1 MKKNESSVAERPR
14 IVTFSFC
21 KLCHEHI
28 SAPRYVKVKWHYN
41 VCKFT
46 YAASNAFETNI
57 KVNTGE
63 MHTAFGTKP
72 TPKTGDVHTLFYC
85 TTYSSK
91 NT

>member
-1 MKKNESSVAERPR
+1 MKKNKSSVAERPR
-14 IVTFSFC
+14 IATFSCC

-28 SAPRYVKVKWHYN
+28 SAPRYVKVKRHYN

-46 YAASNAFETNI
+46 YTASNAFETN
-57 KVNTGE
+57 TGK
-63 MHTAFGTKP
+63 MRTAFGTNT
-72 TPKTGDVHTLFYC
+72 TPKTGDIRTLFYC